1 MSTLMKFQ
9 AGAVTLQFEAAG
21 DYPAV
26 RRNEV
31 IQVTDRNAAGALQ
44 VETLGIKIKSRV
56 INFTMMPKTDYIGL
70 VEWFLDVANAS
81 ANTFDFTDEYGDVGT
96 VRFIEP
102 ILDFAETSFE
112 VYEGSITLEYVS

>member
-9 AGAVTLQFEAAG
+9 SGALILQFEAAG

-56 INFTMMPKTDYIGL
+56 INFTMMPKADYIAL

-96 VRFIEP
+96 VRFTSP
-102 ILDFAETSFE
+102 ILNFPETSFE
-112 VYEGSITLEYVS
+112 LYEGSITLEYES